1 VRAAS
6 LPPMSHIATLAEASA
21 EQRLVLAERAVPRY
35 TSYPTAPH
43 FSDAVRPAT
52 VEGWL
57 GELTPETSLS
67 LYLHIPY
74 CREICLY
81 CGCATK
87 ATRRQEP
94 VDKYLDV
101 LLREVVLVAERTA
114 AQRVTH
120 VHWGGGSP
128 SILGEAGFA
137 RAVEA
142 LARAFDL
149 SAPREHA
156 IELDPRHVDRAL
168 ARTLAAGGVNRVS
181 FGAQDFAPHVQ
192 AAIGRAQ
199 SIDVVRASVERVRD
213 AGISAVNLDLM
224 YGLPL
229 QTIAD
234 VERSAEIAVA
244 MAPGR
249 IALFGYAHVPWMRKH
264 QTLIR
269 TEDLPGP
276 TERIAQEAA
285 ARAVLLSAGY
295 VSIGLDHF
303 ARPDDPM
310 AIAARAGTLK
320 RNFQGYTTDRADAL
334 IGLGASS
341 ISGLPRGFAQNI
353 IEVAPWARA
362 IADGAL
368 PVARGVAFTHD
379 DRVRGA
385 AIERVMCDLAI
396 DLNTVAREIDVQAVA
411 AELAPLAA
419 QGICAIEGTR
429 VRVTE
434 SGRPFTRLVA
444 ACFDGRRSTAARHSV
459 AV

>member
-1 VRAAS
+1 
-6 LPPMSHIATLAEASA
+6 MSQLVSPAEATA

-43 FSDAVRPAT
+43 FSEAVGPGTAER
-52 VEGWL
+52 WL
-57 GELTPETSLS
+57 GELSTGTSLS
-67 LYLHIPY
+67 LYLHVPY

-101 LLREVVLVAERTA
+101 LLREVALAAERTA
-114 AQRVTH
+114 ARRVAH

-137 RAVEA
+137 KAVEA

-156 IELDPRHVDRAL
+156 IELDPRQVDRGLVRAL
-168 ARTLAAGGVNRVS
+168 GAGGVNRVS
-181 FGAQDFAPHVQ
+181 FGAQDFSPHVQ
-192 AAIGRAQ
+192 AAIGRVQ
-199 SIDVVRASVERVRD
+199 SVDLVRASVDWARE
-213 AGISAVNLDLM
+213 AGIEAINLDLM
-224 YGLPL
+224 YGLPK

-234 VERSAEIAVA
+234 VERSAEIAA
-244 MAPGR
+244 SMAPGR

-285 ARAVLLSAGY
+285 ARAVLVSAGY

-320 RNFQGYTTDRADAL
+320 RNFQGYTTDLADAL

-341 ISGLPRGFAQNI
+341 ISGFPQGFAQNI
-353 IEVAPWARA
+353 VEVAPWARA

-368 PVARGVAFTHD
+368 PIARGVAFTPD

-396 DLNTVAREIDVQAVA
+396 DLDTVAREIDVQAVA
-411 AELAPLAA
+411 AELSPLAA
-419 QGICAIEGTR
+419 QGICVIDGTR

-434 SGRPFTRLVA
+434 SGRPYTRLVA
-444 ACFDGRRSTAARHSV
+444 ACFDGRRSTAARHSM